1 LPTVSAKGIE
11 MAKNKTDRPK
21 YIIKVTRDWRY
32 GKRARFWEI
41 QKWYE
46 RKDGGYWS
54 SACEGGLAYSDWGMW
69 RAIDKRLKKMS
80 YGYYENYFSLDRQ
93 PTDKK

>member
-1 LPTVSAKGIE
+1 MSKKKVE
-11 MAKNKTDRPK
+11 RPA

-46 RKDGGYWS
+46 RAEGGYWDR
-54 SACEGGLAYSDWGMW
+54 ACKGGLAYTEWGMRW
-69 RAIDKRLKKMS
+69 AIKKKLKKMKVGNS
-80 YGYYENYFSLDRQ
+80 TNYYNLNWTHIEPN
-93 PTDKK
+93 

>member
-1 LPTVSAKGIE
+1 MSKKKVE
-11 MAKNKTDRPK
+11 RPA

-46 RKDGGYWS
+46 RAEGGYWDR
-54 SACEGGLAYSDWGMW
+54 ACKGGLAYTEWGMRW
-69 RAIDKRLKKMS
+69 AIKKKLKKMKVGNS
-80 YGYYENYFSLDRQ
+80 TNYFNLNWTHIE
-93 PTDKK
+93 PN

>member
-1 LPTVSAKGIE
+1 MSKKKVE
-11 MAKNKTDRPK
+11 RPA

-46 RKDGGYWS
+46 RAEGGYWDR
-54 SACEGGLAYSDWGMW
+54 ACKGGIAYTELGLKW
-69 RAIDKRLKKMS
+69 AVKRKLKKMQIGNS
-80 YGYYENYFSLDRQ
+80 TNYYSLNWTHIE
-93 PTDKK
+93 PN